1 MHSMLVLIR
10 FFPPRHLSAEE
21 ELIKQ
26 WQRTRYQFCQ
36 LPFAAPQ
43 LTVNYTICT
52 HTTVGET

>member
-1 MHSMLVLIR
+1 MLVLIQ
-10 FFPPRHLSAEE
+10 FFLPKYLRAEE

-26 WQRTRYQFCQ
+26 WQHTRYQFCQ

-52 HTTVGET
+52 RTTVGET